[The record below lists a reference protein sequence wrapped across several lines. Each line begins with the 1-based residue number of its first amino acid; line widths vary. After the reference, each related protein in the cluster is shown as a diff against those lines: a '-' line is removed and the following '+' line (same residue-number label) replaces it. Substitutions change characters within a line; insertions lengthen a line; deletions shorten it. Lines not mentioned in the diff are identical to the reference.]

1 MNPIEKPASDRQRS
15 YIASLCAERSVALGS
30 THTNVLAMKCDTSKQ
45 ASALIDVL
53 LMVPRDPQPEDTG
66 LKAEVEA
73 LRQALPTLDPSDLK
87 FASSLVRRY
96 DRDGALTER
105 QRSYVIS
112 LGQPKQAPQ
121 CDPQVGDLVAVG
133 DDVIIIVAGKSGR
146 PYGKRLVEGRWRYES
161 GLLQR
166 AQQGAILKGEA
177 LARIASEYGHAT
189 GVCMFCARD
198 LTDERS
204 IEVGY
209 GPVCAGH
216 HDLPWGQTTAV

>member
-1 MNPIEKPASDRQRS
+1 MNPITDRQRLF
-15 YIASLCAERSVALGS
+15 IANLCAERSVALGS
-30 THTNVLAMKCDTSKQ
+30 THANVLAMPCNTSRE

-53 LMVPRDPQPEDTG
+53 QTVPRDPKPEDNA

-73 LRQALPTLDPSDLK
+73 LRQALPTLDPRDMA

-96 DRDGALTER
+96 DKNGSLTER
-105 QRSYVIS
+105 QRSYVVS
-112 LGQPKQAPQ
+112 LAQPKQAPQ
-121 CDPQVGDLVAVG
+121 CDPQPGDLVAVG

-146 PYGKRLVEGRWRYES
+146 PYGKRLVEGRWTYES
-161 GLLQR
+161 GLIHR

-177 LARIASEYGHAT
+177 LARVASEYGHAT

>member
-1 MNPIEKPASDRQRS
+1 MNPVTDRQRLF
-15 YIASLCAERSVALGS
+15 IANLCADRSVALGS
-30 THTNVLAMKCDTSKQ
+30 THANVLTLPCNTSRE

-53 LMVPRDPQPEDTG
+53 QTVPRDPKPEDSA

-112 LGQPKQAPQ
+112 LAQPKQAPQ

-133 DDVIIIVAGKSGR
+133 DDVIMIVAGKSGR
-146 PYGKRLVEGRWRYES
+146 PYGKRFVEGRWTYES

-198 LTDERS
+198 LTDDRS

-209 GPVCAGH
+209 GPVCAGQR
-216 HDLPWGQTTAV
+216 DLPWGQTTAV

>member
-1 MNPIEKPASDRQRS
+1 MNPVTDRQRLF
-15 YIASLCAERSVALGS
+15 IANLCAERSVALGS
-30 THTNVLAMKCDTSKQ
+30 THSNVLAMPCNTS
-45 ASALIDVL
+45 
-53 LMVPRDPQPEDTG
+53 REDNA

-73 LRQALPTLDPSDLK
+73 LRQALPTLDPRDMA
-87 FASSLVRRY
+87 FASSLIQQYDKRGSLSDKQRPHVVRL
-96 DRDGALTER
+96 A
-105 QRSYVIS
+105 
-112 LGQPKQAPQ
+112 QPKQAPQ
-121 CDPQVGDLVAVG
+121 CDPQTGDVVAVG
-133 DDVIIIVAGKSGR
+133 DDVIMIVAGKSGR
-146 PYGKRLVEGRWRYES
+146 PYGKRLVEGRWTYES
-161 GLLQR
+161 GLIQR

>member
-1 MNPIEKPASDRQRS
+1 MNPVTDRQRLF
-15 YIASLCAERSVALGS
+15 IANLCAERTTALGS
-30 THTNVLAMKCDTSKQ
+30 THANVLAMPCNTSRE
-45 ASALIDVL
+45 ASALINVL
-53 LMVPRDPQPEDTG
+53 QTVPRDPQPEDDD

-73 LRQALPTLDPSDLK
+73 LRQALPTLDPRDMA
-87 FASSLVRRY
+87 FASSLIQQYDKRGSLSDKQRPHVVRL
-96 DRDGALTER
+96 A
-105 QRSYVIS
+105 
-112 LGQPKQAPQ
+112 QPKQAPQ
-121 CDPQVGDLVAVG
+121 CDPQTGDLVAVG
-133 DDVIIIVAGKSGR
+133 DDVIMIVAGKSGR
-146 PYGKRLVEGRWRYES
+146 PYGKRLVEGRWTYES

>member
-1 MNPIEKPASDRQRS
+1 MNPITDRQRLF
-15 YIASLCAERSVALGS
+15 IANLCAERTTALGS
-30 THTNVLAMKCDTSKQ
+30 THANVLAMPCNTSRE

-53 LMVPRDPQPEDTG
+53 QTVPRDPQPEDNA

-73 LRQALPTLDPSDLK
+73 LRQALPTLDPRDLA

-96 DRDGALTER
+96 DKNGSLTER
-105 QRSYVIS
+105 QRSYVVS
-112 LGQPKQAPQ
+112 LAQPKQAPQ

-146 PYGKRLVEGRWRYES
+146 PYGKRLVEGRWTYES